1 MLLLSSSSLLLI
13 CVVIVDADPVDV
25 TVAVGVVLHHSQHRR
40 LRDKRECRDGTLLV
54 VQAALRNS
62 RVE

>member
-1 MLLLSSSSLLLI
+1 MLI